1 MQQSKVIKNQW
12 LELLKNTTVNKYQHI
27 SFDFWNT
34 IAFSN
39 QVFKKQRVNFIYD
52 FFKKKFEIEKIE
64 EAFCVVGKRNNSSTD
79 NLEKPLTV
87 NELYK
92 SVLDYIGVR
101 REVDID
107 KMKSVIFDLFLKY
120 PPLISENFLYYLKQI
135 ENNKV
140 SLSITSNTA
149 FIPGFVI
156 KKFLQNEGLLSQLSF
171 CVFSDEVQVAKP
183 DKKIFEIVLSQL
195 DSKII
200 PSFDVIHIGDNY
212 HTDYLG
218 AKNFGISAFFLDNDK
233 SLMNTRNALH
243 VINDIDDV
251 PFSGIDYSKF
261 KFGDSQIA
269 DHYGNELFEYFKIT
283 ILPSLLGNYRRIL
296 IYSSPYYQIPTSSYY
311 LTQSFFMK
319 LYDHFSNLQVDEVSI
334 QFCKIKRCQTYTED
348 YGALNAE
355 ERYNLIKNDTYQ
367 FVDIPSINDICIF
380 IDDISITGTHQR
392 VIEKLMEDSG
402 IIANSIFLYYAKLS
416 NPDVCPSFENLL
428 NYSYISD
435 VTKLIDVILSDFYKI
450 TTRTTKYILSLKTKD
465 LDFLITEIGKRRRDD
480 IIEELINMAESNEYN
495 KIGLYNQNLETL
507 KHRFLTLNV

>member
-1 MQQSKVIKNQW
+1 MQQNAFIKNQW
-12 LELLKNTTVNKYQHI
+12 LELLKNTSGNKYLHI

-39 QVFKKQRVNFIYD
+39 HEFKIQRVNFIHD
-52 FFKKKFEIEKIE
+52 FLEKKFEIEKIE
-64 EAFCVVGKRNNSSTD
+64 EAFYFVGKKNNSSTD

-87 NELYK
+87 DELYK
-92 SVLDYIGVR
+92 SVLDYIGAS
-101 REVDID
+101 REVEIE

-120 PPLISENFLYYLKQI
+120 PPSISENFMYFLKQI
-135 ENNKV
+135 ENNRV

-156 KKFLQNEGLLSQLSF
+156 KKFLQNEGLLSQFSF

-183 DKKIFEIVLSQL
+183 DKKIFDIVLSQL
-195 DSKII
+195 DSKID
-200 PSFDVIHIGDNY
+200 PMLDVIHIGDNY
-212 HTDYLG
+212 HADYLG
-218 AKNFGISAFFLDNDK
+218 AKNFEMSAFFIENEK
-233 SLMNTRNALH
+233 SIVNTRNALH
-243 VINDIDDV
+243 LIYDIDDV
-251 PFSGIDYSKF
+251 PFSGSDYSKF
-261 KFGDSQIA
+261 KFGDSQVA
-269 DHYGNELFEYFKIT
+269 DRYGKELFEYFKNT
-283 ILPSLLGNYRRIL
+283 HLPSLLGNYRRIL

-311 LTQSFFMK
+311 LTQSFFLK
-319 LYDHFSNLQVDEVSI
+319 LYDHLNNLQVDEVSLK
-334 QFCKIKRCQTYTED
+334 FCKIKRCQTYTED

-402 IIANSIFLYYAKLS
+402 IITNSIFLYYAKLS

-428 NYSYISD
+428 NYSYTSD

-450 TTRTTKYILSLKTKD
+450 TTRTTKYILSLKTID
-465 LDFLITEIGKRRRDD
+465 LEFLITEIGRRQRAY
-480 IIEELINMAESNEYN
+480 IIKELIDMAESNDYD

-507 KHRFLTLNV
+507 KLRFQTLKV